1 MVREERLESAPKTE
15 ISARVSTRA
24 CPCGAYLRTAPG
36 HAAHVVFHR
45 VYINI
50 TFSRLYINTT
60 SKHPRTHWSRN
71 QVSNIPEIIPG
82 ASPRGPKRSIGVPG
96 CANGSLFCQGKRP
109 PFSPPSC
116 RASPHCERRAFT
128 REASRSRLERSWRK
142 RAASEGV
149 VVPKEGCPT
158 ARRFFRH
165 RVRAVQSIWQTV

>member
-1 MVREERLESAPKTE
+1 MCRCLRDTGICTVVHCSVRHKYIEKRRRRMRTRPMVIFMAHPLMPSF
-15 ISARVSTRA
+15 IHVSR
-24 CPCGAYLRTAPG
+24 
-36 HAAHVVFHR
+36 
-45 VYINI
+45 
-50 TFSRLYINTT
+50 
-60 SKHPRTHWSRN
+60 
-71 QVSNIPEIIPG
+71 
-82 ASPRGPKRSIGVPG
+82 SPTLGPKSGVEHSGNNSG
-96 CANGSLFCQGKRP
+96 CAPPGSVTVDRCPRMCKRVFVLRAKRP

-165 RVRAVQSIWQTV
+165 RVRAVQSIWQTM